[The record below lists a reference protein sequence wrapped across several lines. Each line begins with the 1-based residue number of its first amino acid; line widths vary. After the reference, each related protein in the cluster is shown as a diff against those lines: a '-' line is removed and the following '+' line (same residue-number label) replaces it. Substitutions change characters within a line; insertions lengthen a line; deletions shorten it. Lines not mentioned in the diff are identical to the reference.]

1 MVLVLPIYAALV
13 NLMLLLCK
21 RQQINVQ
28 RTITH
33 EKVVQVPVESLYLVQ
48 GNQLVSSTIDTSN
61 TLTICLFLFFLL
73 SQLESLFSSP
83 IYVKPHR
90 PSVSSLHGTSGGGE
104 RKLSNEVFELVDSS
118 ARRGYTVVVSTENL
132 TSCHYYTLTHFN
144 HYWYVY

>member
-61 TLTICLFLFFLL
+61 TLIICLFLFFFNLSWKVCFPVQFTSNLTDLL
-73 SQLESLFSSP
+73 FPVCTGQVAEEKENYQTRYSNWLIL
-83 IYVKPHR
+83 PH
-90 PSVSSLHGTSGGGE
+90 GGGI
-104 RKLSNEVFELVDSS
+104 LL
-118 ARRGYTVVVSTENL
+118 
-132 TSCHYYTLTHFN
+132 
-144 HYWYVY
+144 